1 MNDGS
6 SYDPSTVIPLSL
18 VFDGTTNEEGKLV
31 LDFKSRHAKYSF
43 NYEVALASL
52 GLQVNTVENVPEDQ
66 AYFQFKDT
74 LGNLEKAVYLKAK
87 IATVQ
92 DLITHINAHSKNKFV
107 FFSKS
112 SDNIL
117 QLDLKFGTL
126 MISKR
131 IAKSLGMLDKKG
143 KISDFFRLLNS
154 QTTIINRSNGNV
166 ELDGTNSKQSQNIV
180 QFPKSLQ
187 ESVWADI
194 SKYSFQTIFV
204 DSNMGEFNFVGSQKT
219 QNIAVI
225 PMDPYASILHH
236 VPMKLLYHR
245 LYQPRFHHIYVRL
258 ASSSGTLLTGVKAT
272 VELKLRR
279 RHLN

>member
-1 MNDGS
+1 M
-6 SYDPSTVIPLSL
+6 
-18 VFDGTTNEEGKLV
+18 FDGTTNEEGKLV

-52 GLQVNTVENVPEDQ
+52 GLQVNTVENVREDQ

-74 LGNLEKAVYLKAK
+74 LGNLEKVVYLKAK

-92 DLITHINAHSKNKFV
+92 ELITHINAHSKNKFV

-112 SDNIL
+112 SENIL

-194 SKYSFQTIFV
+194 SKYSFQDDICRFQHGRVQFCGKSINTKHCGDTHGSLRVHLTSRTYEIAISPIV
-204 DSNMGEFNFVGSQKT
+204 STPIPSYICAIGIVERCIVNRCQSNS
-219 QNIAVI
+219 
-225 PMDPYASILHH
+225 
-236 VPMKLLYHR
+236 
-245 LYQPRFHHIYVRL
+245 
-258 ASSSGTLLTGVKAT
+258 
-272 VELKLRR
+272 
-279 RHLN
+279 